1 MDDFGS
7 LLSAGA
13 SLLGGFLGKSSAD
26 ASRDAQMQMANNSI
40 QMQKDFAQQG
50 VRWKEADAT
59 AGEEQYGINRLVAM
73 GAPTASFAPVSVGD
87 TSNNSLGAGVAAAGQ
102 DIGRAAQAYAGA
114 NSRET
119 LLKNR
124 LLEAQIANVNS
135 DTVKNQAAAS
145 KIATNA
151 PTTPPPLWQDYSDGK
166 GGVIRLPS
174 TKASSS
180 MQNWAS
186 LPAQLSV
193 AGSEAGNAIQYEYH
207 KLADPI
213 VNWVKSHG
221 SVPVRGDAARS
232 VSRDQWIAYPW
243 N

>member
-1 MDDFGS
+1 MEPLSALISAGGS
-7 LLSAGA
+7 LLSGLMG
-13 SLLGGFLGKSSAD
+13 SSSANK
-26 ASRDAQMQMANNSI
+26 ALDAQNAMNEQNIAL
-40 QMQKDFAQQG
+40 QKQFATQG
-50 VRWKEADAT
+50 IRWKEADAT
-59 AGEEQYGINRLVAM
+59 AGEQDYGINRLVAM
-73 GAPTASFAPVSVGD
+73 GAPTSSFSNVVGSFPSD
-87 TSNNSLGAGVAAAGQ
+87 NSMGQ
-102 DIGRAAQAYAGA
+102 GIEKAAQAFAGV
-114 NSRET
+114 NTRSEE
-119 LLKNR
+119 LKNK

-145 KIATNA
+145 KVATSV
-151 PTTPPPLWQDYSDGK
+151 PSTPPPLWQDYSDGK

-213 VNWVKSHG
+213 VSWVKSHG
-221 SVPVRGDAARS
+221 AAPVRGDALRA
-232 VSRDQWIAYPW
+232 VQPYGVAFPW